1 MTIEVKVPELPE
13 SIADAIVASWYKKI
27 GDPVKQDET
36 LVDLET
42 DKVILEVPAISN
54 GVITKIMFQEGD
66 IVTAG
71 QVLAIIDE
79 KAATSKTGK
88 EAKEKEAIS
97 VSKETAATH
106 TSAITL
112 EQAPDSSK
120 NPVAVITP
128 SASKLMAEKNISPDA
143 VKGSGKGGR
152 VLKEDVLSFIDKQ
165 ANADVKAEPDHART
179 LSKTPEA
186 KPKNQAIV
194 TGAVNRIERRVPMTR
209 LRARI
214 AERLLQAQQNAAI
227 LTTFNEVNMKPVL
240 ELRSRYKEKFER
252 EFDVKLGFMSFF
264 VKATIEAL
272 KKFPAVNASID
283 GNDIVYHGYYDI
295 GVAVSGPAGL
305 VVPVLRNTEEM
316 SAAEIEQAIVDYAT
330 KAKDNK
336 LSIEEITGGTFTI
349 SNGGV
354 FGSMLS
360 TPILNPPQSAI
371 LGMHTIKERPMV
383 INSEVVVLPIM
394 YLALSYDHRII
405 DGREAVQ
412 FLVTIRDLLE
422 DPSRMI
428 LGV

>member
-13 SIADAIVASWYKKI
+13 SIADAVVASWYKKA
-27 GDPVKQDET
+27 GEVVKQDET

-54 GVITKIMFQEGD
+54 GVITKILFQEGD
-66 IVTAG
+66 TVTAD

-79 KAATSKTGK
+79 TAT
-88 EAKEKEAIS
+88 A
-97 VSKETAATH
+97 
-106 TSAITL
+106 SAI
-112 EQAPDSSK
+112 EEAPKKQQAETQALSQASGQTAESGQTSV
-120 NPVAVITP
+120 NPISP
-128 SASKLMAEKNISPDA
+128 SAQKLMAENNIEPSV

-152 VLKEDVLSFIDKQ
+152 VLKEDVLSYIKSEDRSEYKAEQDKQ
-165 ANADVKAEPDHART
+165 EASPA
-179 LSKTPEA
+179 SSEA
-186 KPKNQAIV
+186 KLDSHPVSASAEQ
-194 TGAVNRIERRVPMTR
+194 RIERRVPMTR

-227 LTTFNEVNMKPVL
+227 LTTFNEVNMKPVMD
-240 ELRSRYKEKFER
+240 LRARYKEEFEK
-252 EFDVKLGFMSFF
+252 EFGVKLGFMSFF
-264 VKATIEAL
+264 IKASIEAL

-283 GNDIVYHGYYDI
+283 GNDVVYHGYYDI
-295 GVAVSGPAGL
+295 GVAVAGPAGL
-305 VVPVLRNTEEM
+305 VVPVIRNAEDM
-316 SAAEIEQAIVDYAT
+316 SVAEVEQAIIDYAT
-330 KAKDNK
+330 KARDNK
-336 LSIEEITGGTFTI
+336 LAIEDITGGTFTI

-371 LGMHTIKERPMV
+371 LGMHTIKQRPMV
-383 INSEVVVLPIM
+383 VDGEVVVLPMM

-412 FLVTIRDLLE
+412 FLVTIRDMLE

-428 LGV
+428 LGI